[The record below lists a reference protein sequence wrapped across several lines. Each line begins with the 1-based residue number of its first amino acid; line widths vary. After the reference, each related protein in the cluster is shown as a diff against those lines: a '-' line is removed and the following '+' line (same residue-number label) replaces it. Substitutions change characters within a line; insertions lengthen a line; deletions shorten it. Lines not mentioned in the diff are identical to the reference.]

1 MKYNSNIDNDIYTS
15 KLEAFKQKHPQLSAV
30 IELAISW
37 GCNVEYDIDDAK
49 CVISWYNNCLQ
60 THIRQKMTSNNGNIL
75 NSPFMVELKNDD
87 LNTITLCEYIFSEI
101 GETPIEAADCTP
113 FIFRTSNSEYTMNT
127 NFKISKWNFTVSK
140 YDRLLS
146 NGQKY
151 TDVLKD
157 ILTNKN
163 TRNELIENY
172 NAADS
177 DLIELYKLLH
187 QLTNSQRTDWQ
198 ILKILEQ
205 SNLFNYIYSESLI
218 PFLFDKGKK
227 EYIEMTEILY
237 S

>member
-1 MKYNSNIDNDIYTS
+1 MI
-15 KLEAFKQKHPQLSAV
+15 EVFKQKYPKLSE
-30 IELAISW
+30 IIGLAIDC
-37 GCNVEYDIDDAK
+37 GLDVEHDINDANR
-49 CVISWYNNCLQ
+49 VISWYNNCLQ
-60 THIRQKMTSNNGNIL
+60 THIRLEMTSNNGNIL
-75 NSPFMVELKNDD
+75 NSPFLVELKKDD
-87 LNTITLCEYIFSEI
+87 LNTITLCEYIFSKI

-127 NFKISKWNFTVSK
+127 DFKISKWNFIVSK

-172 NAADS
+172 NAADL

-187 QLTNSQRTDWQ
+187 ELTNSQRTDWQ
-198 ILKILEQ
+198 ILKFLEQ
-205 SNLFNYIYSESLI
+205 SNFFNYIYSEFLI
-218 PFLFDKGKK
+218 PFLFDKGEK